1 MVTCSLL
8 SMGVAATRLLPTH
21 RVRSRQHLIKI
32 VVLAA
37 VFCVTVVLGNISLR
51 FIPVSFN
58 QAIGA
63 TTPAFTAVL
72 HTLMTGEIE
81 SRGVYATLAPIVAGI
96 VIASGAEPMFNLVG
110 FLAAFSAVAG
120 RALKSVL
127 QAVMLADPADRMD
140 SMSLLLY
147 MAPIAAAL
155 LLPVVL
161 FFEIGALQAAVVLG
175 ADGHF
180 WGLLLLNCL
189 LAYFANLTNFLV
201 TKHTSALTLQVGHWD
216 GGMEGIREGGCTLVA
231 DLKRVRA
238 WMTRMKT
245 RERRVPTFID
255 APSSPLTH
263 PPRRCWAMPRAS
275 LRSWC
280 RCSTSRTPSTSTPR
294 WATA

>member
-1 MVTCSLL
+1 MVRGYFSNIGVVMLNKYLLSIYQFRYPVFLTLMHMVTCSLL
-8 SMGVAATRLLPTH
+8 SMGVAATRLLPMH

-32 VVLAA
+32 AVLAA

-127 QAVMLADPADRMD
+127 QA
-140 SMSLLLY
+140 
-147 MAPIAAAL
+147 
-155 LLPVVL
+155 
-161 FFEIGALQAAVVLG
+161 IGALQAAVVLG

-201 TKHTSALTLQVGHWD
+201 TKHTSALTLQVLGNAK
-216 GGMEGIREGGCTLVA
+216 GVVAVVVSVLYFQNPINEYTTLGYGVTVVGVVMYSKAKKAQKKALLSEQVA
-231 DLKRVRA
+231 SGVSRVELS
-238 WMTRMKT
+238 KSDP
-245 RERRVPTFID
+245 ERVSLIAD
-255 APSSPLTH
+255 ASG
-263 PPRRCWAMPRAS
+263 
-275 LRSWC
+275 
-280 RCSTSRTPSTSTPR
+280 
-294 WATA
+294 